1 MSSNQTSKSDA
12 QRIQSTQRRADQ
24 TRTQQAT
31 GGKDMSKG
39 GFAARAQSAGDR
51 NANAVAGSGAG
62 GSGSGTG
69 GGQAQGQ
76 GGDKA
81 GGGK

>member
-1 MSSNQTSKSDA
+1 MPSNQTSKSDA
-12 QRIQSTQRRADQ
+12 QRIQSTQ
-24 TRTQQAT
+24 AT
-31 GGKDMSKG
+31 GGKDMSQG

-51 NANAVAGSGAG
+51 NANAAAG

-69 GGQAQGQ
+69 GGQGQGQGQ